1 MKNQISNDN
10 FVAESILKIGSI
22 SEVKGKNIIV
32 RVDKNKNAPHLIFDG
47 KIIKNVSV
55 GSYLKIAKG
64 YNEIIGKIEGEF
76 ISEDKDLDINNYTN
90 HKNKIKRF
98 LNVTLVGYIESNIFK
113 QGLKELPLID
123 NDCFLLSDLEFN
135 CIHSFAKIDDDKI
148 KLGYLLNETNT
159 PIELGVDKLFASH
172 IGIFGNTGSGKS
184 YTLSKVYYELLNKY
198 KENSK
203 FQNNSKFI
211 LIDFNGEYARDEEN
225 DNIIIGEKFKNR
237 FFLSTSK
244 NDKDRFPI
252 PESEVNDLTFWSIL
266 LKATE
271 QTQKPFLDS
280 SLNKTSLNE
289 SFESK
294 DSIVELFH
302 KTIINILTQTS
313 KNQDKDFH
321 IYFINELLKIKSGN
335 EIIFK
340 NIESIKRDLKLNLT
354 KDYAE
359 IVYKK
364 IDHSKN
370 PEEFI
375 RAIWDLNKT
384 LNVDFEK
391 IDVFLKIRLK
401 IIFNYFEVISKGYY
415 SKEHIG
421 PLFNRLEAKFKEI
434 IKVFKISKS
443 SIIDDKIPLNII
455 NLNDVNIEMKKI
467 IPLVICKYFYSHY
480 KEHNSERNKYLNII
494 IDEAHNILSRNS
506 IRESETWKD
515 YRLETFEEIIKE
527 GRKFGVF
534 LTIASQRPYDISDT
548 IISQLHN
555 YFLHRLINNKDIE
568 AIGRTVSYLDK
579 ISFDS
584 LSILPQG
591 GCILAGLS
599 ADLPVVMKIDK
610 IPDKNKPH
618 NETIVLTSKWK

>member
-1 MKNQISNDN
+1 MKNQINNDN
-10 FVAESILKIGSI
+10 FVAESILKIGSV
-22 SEVKGKNIIV
+22 SEVKGKNIII

-47 KIIKNVSV
+47 RIIKNVSV
-55 GSYLKIAKG
+55 GSYVKIAKG

-98 LNVTLVGYIESNIFK
+98 LNVTLVGYIESNVFK

-123 NDCFLLSDLEFN
+123 NDCFLLNDLEFN

-148 KLGYLLNETNT
+148 KLGYLLNESNT

-198 KENSK
+198 KASSK
-203 FQNNSKFI
+203 FRENAKFI
-211 LIDFNGEYARDEEN
+211 LIDFNGEYAIDVEN
-225 DNIIIGEKFKNR
+225 DNIIVDKEYKNR

-244 NDKDRFPI
+244 IDRGRFPI
-252 PESEVNDLTFWSIL
+252 PESEINDLTFWSIL
-266 LKATE
+266 LKATD
-271 QTQKPFLDS
+271 QTQKPFLNS
-280 SLNKTSLNE
+280 SLFRKTL
-289 SFESK
+289 
-294 DSIVELFH
+294 VEH
-302 KTIINILTQTS
+302 TKTEVGIKALINNTISTILTQGGR
-313 KNQDKDFH
+313 NLDKDFH
-321 IYFINELLKIKSGN
+321 IFFLDELFRLNNHTSIFQNIKEVRNRIKSGLKIEYGAYVLEN
-335 EIIFK
+335 IKSNEKPSEFLQRLKEIIETLV
-340 NIESIKRDLKLNLT
+340 IDLS
-354 KDYAE
+354 
-359 IVYKK
+359 K
-364 IDHSKN
+364 IN
-370 PEEFI
+370 AF
-375 RAIWDLNKT
+375 
-384 LNVDFEK
+384 V
-391 IDVFLKIRLK
+391 KIRLQ
-401 IIFNYFEVISKGYY
+401 IIINYFDVITKGYY

-421 PLFNRLEAKFKEI
+421 PLYNRLDAKFNEI
-434 IKVFKISKS
+434 TKVFAVTNE
-443 SIIDDKIPLNII
+443 DKIITNKKPVVII
-455 NLNDVNIEMKKI
+455 NLNDVNVEMKKI
-467 IPLVICKYFYSHY
+467 IPLVICKYYYEYF
-480 KEHNSERNKYLNII
+480 KKNNLDREKYLNII
-494 IDEAHNILSRNS
+494 VDEAHNILSRNS

-534 LTIASQRPYDISDT
+534 LTISSQRPYDISDT

-555 YFLHRLINNKDIE
+555 YLLHRLINNKDIE

-591 GCILAGLS
+591 GCVLAGLS

-610 IPDKNKPH
+610 LPDENKPH
-618 NETIVLTSKWK
+618 NETIVLTTKWK